1 MHGTWV
7 VVVATIGA
15 AGTLVGQ
22 QHQHQDRLASA
33 DTPAVDRTPLYDN
46 LGTYH
51 MAVTTGSAVA
61 QRYFDQGLRLTYG
74 FNHDEA
80 VKSYREGIRE
90 DSACAMCWWGIA
102 YALGPNINVPMDT
115 AAVKPAW
122 EAVQQAVKLA
132 PLVSERERAYIRA
145 LQARYSADPSASR
158 ASLDSS
164 WARAIG

>member
-1 MHGTWV
+1 MRGTWL
-7 VVVATIGA
+7 VVVATIGG

-22 QHQHQDRLASA
+22 QHQNRLPSA
-33 DTPAVDRTPLYDN
+33 DRPAVDRTPLYDN

-51 MAVTTGSAVA
+51 MAVTTGSPVA

-102 YALGPNINVPMDT
+102 YALGTFHKQSNIYQYID
-115 AAVKPAW
+115 AAHHGWIGWPSNFGPSADLFALN
-122 EAVQQAVKLA
+122 EQA
-132 PLVSERERAYIRA
+132 PL
-145 LQARYSADPSASR
+145 ASGR
-158 ASLDSS
+158 CGVEVEGKHEPVVGGL
-164 WARAIG
+164 R